1 MQPIENQRAIIDRRE
16 LIQRIDEIA
25 GDREATPGQAR
36 ARILACLKDSL
47 AAGRAEIRRRF
58 EAGGQGSEVLAA
70 NTLLMDQIIRVLYD
84 FAFERAYPLANPTS
98 GERQAIVAVGGYG
111 RGELA
116 PYSDLDLLF
125 LLTYKPTP
133 HTEQVVEY
141 MLYML
146 WDLGL
151 KVGHATRS
159 VDECIRMAGKDLT
172 IRTALLEARY
182 LWGDTALFADLRRR
196 FLDDISTGSGIEFV
210 EAKLAERDARHQR
223 MGDSRYVLEPNIKE
237 GKGGLRDL
245 QTLYW
250 IAKYLYRVDDARDL
264 VSRNVF
270 SAKEAARFGKAHE
283 FLVTVRCHL
292 HFLSGR
298 VEERLA
304 FDLQPKIGD
313 RMGYSGHAG
322 LSGVER
328 FMKYYFLIAKDVGD
342 LTRIF
347 CAALEAEHRRKPRLS
362 LARLTGRRREVE
374 GFLVEGGWLNIK
386 DERAFSD
393 DPVNFIRLFHT
404 AQAHDFDVHPQ
415 ALRRITRDIKRVN
428 GKLRADAEANRLFLE
443 ILTSP
448 KEPEVALKR
457 MNEAGVLGR
466 FIPDFGR
473 VMAQMQ
479 YDMYHVYT
487 VDEHTIRAIGILHGI
502 EAGKL
507 KKDHP
512 LSSEI
517 VSKVI
522 SRRVLY
528 LAVFLH
534 DIAKGRGGSHS
545 ELGAEVARKLAP
557 RLGLDAEETETV
569 SWLVLHHLA
578 MSDTAQKR
586 DIDDPTTVNAFADLV
601 QSPERLRLLLVLT
614 VADMRATGPN
624 VFNGWKATLLRELYY
639 RAEEAMS
646 GSPAGERIAERVEA
660 ARAALGENLDGWS
673 EAERDAHF
681 ALGYPPYWLSLDDA
695 THVRHAALVREAER
709 EDKPLAIDTRV
720 DAARAITEIT
730 VYTPDHPGL
739 FSQIAGAMALS
750 GANIVDAKIFTMT
763 NGKALDIF
771 WVQDSES
778 GAFDR
783 PERLTRL
790 TGQIEKSLSGQL
802 RPRGELAGR
811 ETLPKRARVFQVAPR
826 VLIDNKAS
834 ATHTLIE
841 VNGRDR
847 PGLLYE
853 VTRALTELG
862 LQIASAKIS
871 TYGERVVDVFYV
883 KDVFGMKIER
893 EQKLE
898 QIRERVLE
906 ALAPAQEEGAESAAA
921 ERAKTAAEAPAE

>member
-1 MQPIENQRAIIDRRE
+1 MQPIKSQRAIIDRRE

-25 GDREATPGQAR
+25 GDRAVTPEQAR

-58 EAGGQGSEVLAA
+58 EAGGHGSEVLAA

-116 PYSDLDLLF
+116 PHSDIDLLF
-125 LLTYKPTP
+125 LLTYKSTP

-196 FLDDISTGSGIEFV
+196 FLDDISTGTGIEFV
-210 EAKLAERDARHQR
+210 EAKLAERDDRHQR

-250 IAKYLYRVDDARDL
+250 IAKYLYRVDDVRDL

-270 SAKEAARFGKAHE
+270 SAKEAAGFDKAHE

-298 VEERLA
+298 AEERLA
-304 FDLQPKIGD
+304 FDIQHQIGE

-328 FMKYYFLIAKDVGD
+328 FMKYYFMIAKDVGD

-362 LARLTGRRREVE
+362 LARLTGRKREIV
-374 GFLVEGGWLNIK
+374 GFQVEGGWLDIM
-386 DERAFSD
+386 DERAFAD

-404 AQAHDFDVHPQ
+404 AQAHDFDVHPR
-415 ALRRITRDIKRVN
+415 ALRRITRDIKRVDGN
-428 GKLRADAEANRLFLE
+428 LRADAEANRLFLE

-448 KEPEVALKR
+448 KEPETALKR

-473 VMAQMQ
+473 VTAQMQ

-487 VDEHTIRAIGILHGI
+487 VDEHTLRAIGIVHGI

-517 VSKVI
+517 IPKVI

-528 LAVFLH
+528 L
-534 DIAKGRGGSHS
+534 
-545 ELGAEVARKLAP
+545 
-557 RLGLDAEETETV
+557 
-569 SWLVLHHLA
+569 
-578 MSDTAQKR
+578 
-586 DIDDPTTVNAFADLV
+586 
-601 QSPERLRLLLVLT
+601 
-614 VADMRATGPN
+614 
-624 VFNGWKATLLRELYY
+624 
-639 RAEEAMS
+639 
-646 GSPAGERIAERVEA
+646 
-660 ARAALGENLDGWS
+660 
-673 EAERDAHF
+673 
-681 ALGYPPYWLSLDDA
+681 
-695 THVRHAALVREAER
+695 
-709 EDKPLAIDTRV
+709 
-720 DAARAITEIT
+720 
-730 VYTPDHPGL
+730 
-739 FSQIAGAMALS
+739 
-750 GANIVDAKIFTMT
+750 
-763 NGKALDIF
+763 
-771 WVQDSES
+771 
-778 GAFDR
+778 
-783 PERLTRL
+783 
-790 TGQIEKSLSGQL
+790 
-802 RPRGELAGR
+802 
-811 ETLPKRARVFQVAPR
+811 
-826 VLIDNKAS
+826 
-834 ATHTLIE
+834 
-841 VNGRDR
+841 
-847 PGLLYE
+847 
-853 VTRALTELG
+853 
-862 LQIASAKIS
+862 
-871 TYGERVVDVFYV
+871 
-883 KDVFGMKIER
+883 
-893 EQKLE
+893 
-898 QIRERVLE
+898 
-906 ALAPAQEEGAESAAA
+906 
-921 ERAKTAAEAPAE
+921 